1 MAAGGGDGAT
11 TTRGGNGATTTR
23 TTRWGSTVTGKLS
36 DDFLRLDDGGGEF
49 DVMGL
54 P

>member
-1 MAAGGGDGAT
+1 MAAGGGD
-11 TTRGGNGATTTR
+11 GATTTR

-54 P
+54 PAESAGRQF